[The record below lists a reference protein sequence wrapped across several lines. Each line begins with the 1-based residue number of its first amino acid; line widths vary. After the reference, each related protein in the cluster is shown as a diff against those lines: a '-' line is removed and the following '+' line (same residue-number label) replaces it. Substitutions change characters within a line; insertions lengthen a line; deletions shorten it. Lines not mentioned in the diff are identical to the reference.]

1 MKLKSLVL
9 AGVLAIF
16 TMSMAIAKT
25 YDISFSSP
33 TKVGSVQLKPGDY
46 RLSVSG
52 NKATFT
58 DVSTLKQVTTDVKV
72 ENTDTKFDETK
83 VNTANDGG
91 ATVVKDIEIGGSKMK
106 IDF

>member
-16 TMSMAIAKT
+16 TMSMAFAKT
-25 YDISFSSP
+25 YDISFSST
-33 TKVGSVQLKPGDY
+33 TKVGNVQLKPGDY
-46 RLSVSG
+46 RMSVSG

-58 DVSTLKQVTTDVKV
+58 DVNTLKQVTTDVKV
-72 ENTDTKFDETK
+72 ENSEKKFDETK
-83 VNTANDGG
+83 VNSTTEGS
-91 ATVVKDIEIGGSKMK
+91 TTIVKEIEIGGSKMK